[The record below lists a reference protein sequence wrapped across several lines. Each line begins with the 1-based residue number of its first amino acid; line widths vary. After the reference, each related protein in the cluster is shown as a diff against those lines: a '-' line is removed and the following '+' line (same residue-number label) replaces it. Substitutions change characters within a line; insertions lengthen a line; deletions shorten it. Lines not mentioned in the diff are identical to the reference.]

1 MNLHNLVEKY
11 GTDKNASGY
20 TIFYESLF
28 KKYYDKFDN
37 ILEIGIG
44 SIVPN
49 IPSSFHVN
57 LFNRPHYTPGGS
69 LRVWRD
75 FVVNSNVYGVDIDEN
90 CMFEEERIKTILCD
104 SRNKKCLDLNL
115 NNLFFDLIIDDGLH
129 EYDSQKDTF
138 KNLYFRLKENGF
150 YIIEDID
157 SIRNPMFKE
166 NYKDEIIKNLKNGLY
181 YYKNNIFILQNTVNE
196 IKEVESIKQFK

>member
-1 MNLHNLVEKY
+1 M
-11 GTDKNASGY
+11 
-20 TIFYESLF
+20 F

-75 FVVNSNVYGVDIDEN
+75 FFVNSNVYGVDIDEN

-157 SIRNPMFKE
+157 SIRN
-166 NYKDEIIKNLKNGLY
+166 
-181 YYKNNIFILQNTVNE
+181 
-196 IKEVESIKQFK
+196 

>member
-57 LFNRPHYTPGGS
+57 LFNRPHYTPG
-69 LRVWRD
+69 
-75 FVVNSNVYGVDIDEN
+75 
-90 CMFEEERIKTILCD
+90 
-104 SRNKKCLDLNL
+104 DL
-115 NNLFFDLIIDDGLH
+115 
-129 EYDSQKDTF
+129 
-138 KNLYFRLKENGF
+138 
-150 YIIEDID
+150 
-157 SIRNPMFKE
+157 
-166 NYKDEIIKNLKNGLY
+166 
-181 YYKNNIFILQNTVNE
+181 
-196 IKEVESIKQFK
+196 

>member
-1 MNLHNLVEKY
+1 
-11 GTDKNASGY
+11 
-20 TIFYESLF
+20 
-28 KKYYDKFDN
+28 
-37 ILEIGIG
+37 
-44 SIVPN
+44 
-49 IPSSFHVN
+49 
-57 LFNRPHYTPGGS
+57 
-69 LRVWRD
+69 
-75 FVVNSNVYGVDIDEN
+75 
-90 CMFEEERIKTILCD
+90 MFEEERIKTILCD